1 MMWHEL
7 FTRLQGAV
15 VPVILFF
22 LKILYERRKAA
33 AERKKADP
41 VAEAVKENMLVA
53 NKLESIKST
62 YSADRV
68 WIMQFHN
75 GGNFY
80 PTGKSITKFSMC
92 YESISSHADSI
103 QDRFQNIPVS
113 LFNRSINYLL
123 DNDVILIPDY
133 SKKTSDIQEL
143 KYISEETGARSSYAF
158 AIKTIDDKFVGI
170 LGMDYEREK
179 RDMNQGEINDLSIDV
194 SAIGGILHNFL
205 VKKV

>member
-1 MMWHEL
+1 MWHEL

-33 AERKKADP
+33 AERKKVDP
-41 VAEAVKENMLVA
+41 VAESVRENVLVS
-53 NKLESIKST
+53 NKLEYIKST

-68 WIMQFHN
+68 WITQFHN

-80 PTGKSITKFSMC
+80 PTGKSIHKFSMC
-92 YESISSHADSI
+92 YENLSSHGDSI

-113 LFNRSINYLL
+113 LFSRSINYLF
-123 DNDVILIPDY
+123 DNSIIRIPDY
-133 SKKTSDIQEL
+133 SMRTDETQEL

-158 AIKTIDDKFVGI
+158 AIRTIDDKFVGI
-170 LGMDYEREK
+170 LGIDYVQK
-179 RDMNQGEINDLSIDV
+179 RRDLSQDEVNELNVDV
-194 SAIGGILHNFL
+194 SAIGGILQNFL
-205 VKKV
+205 SKKA